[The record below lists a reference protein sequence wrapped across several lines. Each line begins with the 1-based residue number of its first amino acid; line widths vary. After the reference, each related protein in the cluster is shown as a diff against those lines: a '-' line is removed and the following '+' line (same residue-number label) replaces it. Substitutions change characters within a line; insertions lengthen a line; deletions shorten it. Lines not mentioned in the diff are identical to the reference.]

1 MVRPAQFPW
10 ASVLIVAGGL
20 LIGLAAGLIV
30 FYGLPASAPAQ
41 SAVSLPTQPGAAATV
56 MPAPA
61 PVVGA
66 PAPDFTLADLSG
78 ASVSLAGYKGQVVV
92 LNFWATWCPPC
103 KVEMPTLEQHY
114 TDYMAQGLV
123 VVGVEAGESKA
134 EVQAFA
140 TNQRLTFPILPDEK
154 ATVTDMYRVSAL
166 PTTFV
171 IDRQGLIV
179 QQHLGMMTETQVDG
193 YLAELGLKKP

>member
-20 LIGLAAGLIV
+20 LIGLAVGLVV
-30 FYGLPASAPAQ
+30 FYGLPAPAH
-41 SAVSLPTQPGAAATV
+41 SAVFLPTQSGAAAVTL
-56 MPAPA
+56 PAPA

-78 ASVSLAGYKGQVVV
+78 ASVSLAGYQGQVVL

-103 KVEMPTLEQHY
+103 KLEMPTLQQHY
-114 TDYMAQGLV
+114 VDYKAQGLV
-123 VVGVEAGESKA
+123 VVGVEAGEPKA

-140 TNQRLTFPILPDEK
+140 TDQRLTFPILPDEK
-154 ATVTDMYRVSAL
+154 TTVTDMYRVSAL

-179 QQHLGMMTETQVDG
+179 QQHLGMMTDTQVDG
-193 YLAELGLKKP
+193 YLTELGLKKP